1 MNNIKDKLLRI
12 APILLIIVIAILA
25 IAALVSLGQA
35 MFGGGQ
41 STQTSDLVD
50 LSVESLLKTDT
61 SRSVRMT
68 VRGPIVADEN
78 FRSYIVEISPN
89 ERKLV
94 TYKGYLEGVIDE
106 VKLEN
111 NTKSY
116 DEFVHALDK
125 ANIMSGKQLENEA
138 NDVRGICAGGHTYD
152 FAILKDGE
160 VEKNLWTSTCDG
172 SPGSLQANVRQ
183 LQNLFILQIPNSSEV
198 VRDLGVGRN

>member
-1 MNNIKDKLLRI
+1 MKDKLLRV
-12 APILLIIVIAILA
+12 APILLIVVIAILA

-41 STQTSDLVD
+41 SSQTSDLVD
-50 LSVESLLKTDT
+50 ISIESLLKIDT
-61 SRSVRMT
+61 ARSVKMT

-78 FRSYIVEISPN
+78 FRSYVVEVSST

-94 TYKGYLEGVIDE
+94 TYKGYLESVIDE

-116 DEFVHALDK
+116 DEFVHALNK
-125 ANIMSGKQLENEA
+125 ANIMSGKQLEDDA
-138 NDVRGICAGGHTYD
+138 NDVRGICATGHTYD
-152 FAILKDGE
+152 FAILNDGE
-160 VEKNLWTSTCDG
+160 VEKNLWTSTCEG
-172 SPGSLQANVRQ
+172 STGSLQANVKQ
-183 LQNLFILQIPNSSEV
+183 LQNLFILQIPNNSEI

>member
-1 MNNIKDKLLRI
+1 MKDKLLRI

-41 STQTSDLVD
+41 NTQTDGSVD
-50 LSVESLLKTDT
+50 TSIESLLSTEVG
-61 SRSVRMT
+61 RSVKMT

-78 FRSYIVEISPN
+78 FRSYVVEISPN

-94 TYKGYLEGVIDE
+94 TYKGYLESVIDE
-106 VKLEN
+106 VKLDN

-116 DEFVHALDK
+116 DEFVHALNK
-125 ANIMSGKQLENEA
+125 ANIMSGKQLEGEA

-152 FAILKDGE
+152 FAILKDAE

-172 SPGSLQANVRQ
+172 STGSLQANTKQ
-183 LQNLFILQIPNSSEV
+183 LQNLFIIQIPNNSEI